1 MPVSLDDQERQ
12 IIRLLQKNGRMSYV
26 DIATAIGVTE
36 GTVRRKVQ
44 RLTSEGVIKIVA
56 VANPHALGFKAP
68 AIVGLK
74 VDLERLEDAV
84 RALDKLP
91 AVRYIGLTTGNYD
104 IIIEGIWEDNEQ
116 LSSFLLQ
123 ELPRVPGIREFQ
135 TSLLLRI
142 ARQIYD
148 WGFPAETNPPGHG

>member
-1 MPVSLDDQERQ
+1 MSTILDDHERQ
-12 IIRLLQKNGRMSYV
+12 IIALLQKNGRMSYV

-44 RLTSEGVIKIVA
+44 RMISEGIIKIVA

-74 VDLERLEDAV
+74 VNLDSLEDAV
-84 RALDKLP
+84 RALERLP
-91 AVRYIGLTTGNYD
+91 GVRYIGLTTGNYD
-104 IIIEGIWEDNEQ
+104 IIIEGIWADNEE
-116 LSSFLLQ
+116 LSRFILQ
-123 ELPRVPGIREFQ
+123 ELPKVPGIREFQ

-142 ARQIYD
+142 ARQIYE
-148 WGFPAETNPPGHG
+148 WGFPAGPDGQSG